1 MTHFGRRSSQSSPE
15 DQGHERTD
23 LGPLGASL
31 LPGSGAEGREGRREV
46 SKIMGSDGTHPK
58 MKERS
63 SLDGL
68 HNCFFHLGTPGVKSS
83 IRTCKPVRFP
93 IMGLRFN
100 FLMLSQAWG
109 WGERACVLATE
120 DAEGSVG
127 RPGRRGGCSS
137 LRFTKAAR
145 LTLAE
150 SLPAAR
156 RPGDSSWSSSA
167 LPGEPAGL
175 TLVAGTKR
183 SGGACA
189 CARGRLRTP
198 IGGLALCPSPCSPA
212 IWGQKRAWA

>member
-1 MTHFGRRSSQSSPE
+1 MTHFGQRSSQSSPE

-58 MKERS
+58 IKERS

-100 FLMLSQAWG
+100 FLMLSQAWR
-109 WGERACVLATE
+109 WGDRACVLATE
-120 DAEGSVG
+120 DAEGVS
-127 RPGRRGGCSS
+127 RAPGAEGGMLLSQ
-137 LRFTKAAR
+137 
-145 LTLAE
+145 
-150 SLPAAR
+150 
-156 RPGDSSWSSSA
+156 
-167 LPGEPAGL
+167 
-175 TLVAGTKR
+175 VH
-183 SGGACA
+183 
-189 CARGRLRTP
+189 
-198 IGGLALCPSPCSPA
+198 
-212 IWGQKRAWA
+212 